1 MKSKYELL
9 IFVIQIWN
17 PIFHNSRSKN
27 LLLLFLSCM
36 YAFKDG
42 YVETVDIDS
51 LSRLYRSISLGN

>member
-1 MKSKYELL
+1 MKSKYEL
-9 IFVIQIWN
+9 IISVIQIQN
-17 PIFHNSRSKN
+17 PKSGYRLLHY